1 MDVINLRI
9 AMAQINTTVGDID
22 GNAKKIIEY
31 IEKAEGLKADIVVFP
46 ELSVTG
52 YPPEDLLMKADFIRG
67 NKESLK
73 KIAKKTK
80 NITAIVGFAD
90 KKDDAVYNAAGIL
103 NNGKIKGVYYKIYLP
118 NYGVFDEKRYFEP
131 GNECPVYV
139 ISGVKVGVN
148 VCEDI
153 WYDVGPTEVQ
163 REAGAELIVNINGS
177 PYDVGKQGFRQ
188 HLLTSRA
195 VHNR

>member
-31 IEKAEGLKADIVVFP
+31 IEKAEGLKAAIVVFP

-52 YPPEDLLMKADFIRG
+52 YPPEDLLLKADFIRG

-73 KIAKKTK
+73 KIPKKTK

-90 KKDDAVYNAAGIL
+90 KRDSDVYNAAGIL
-103 NNGKIKGVYYKIYLP
+103 NNEKIKGVYYKIYLP
-118 NYGVFDEKRYFEP
+118 NYGVFDEKRYFQH
-131 GNECPVYV
+131 GNECPVFV
-139 ISGVKVGVN
+139 INGVVRGIN
-148 VCEDI
+148 ICEDI
-153 WYDVGPTEVQ
+153 WYYDGPPRWQVKKG
-163 REAGAELIVNINGS
+163 GAE
-177 PYDVGKQGFRQ
+177 
-188 HLLTSRA
+188 
-195 VHNR
+195 